1 MEVNI
6 ARLFGERYPRLARV
20 LPPFALR
27 SLQQLLHEAEINEI
41 LKLYGQEPPATFL
54 RNTLRHLDIEY
65 TAEISDRVA
74 QDGRYI
80 FASNHPLGGIDGIA
94 LADLLI
100 SRFGDVRVVVNRIL
114 SHIKPLSPI
123 WIPVTLHSRQGIEVA
138 RQLDQELMGDI
149 PIATFPA
156 GLCSRRTNGA
166 IADPAWK
173 PTFVRKAYASQRS
186 IVPVFFEGSL
196 SKRFYRISQLR
207 NALGIKTNIESAL
220 LADEL
225 FRQRGSRL
233 HITVGDPISPD
244 ELQQYGVVAEQV
256 QYVRER
262 TYSLAAK
269 Q

>member
-6 ARLFGERYPRLARV
+6 ARLFGERHPRLARV
-20 LPPFALR
+20 LPSFTLR
-27 SLQQLLHEAEINEI
+27 PLQRLLHEEDINRI
-41 LKLYGQEPPATFL
+41 LRLYGQESPAAFL
-54 RNTLRHLDIEY
+54 QSTLRHLDIEY
-65 TAEISDRVA
+65 TAVVSERVSSE
-74 QDGRYI
+74 GRYI
-80 FASNHPLGGIDGIA
+80 FVSNHPFGGIDGMV

-100 SRFGDVRVVVNRIL
+100 RRFGDVRVVVNRML
-114 SHIKPLSPI
+114 SIIRPLAPL
-123 WIPVTLHSRQGIEVA
+123 WIPVTPHSRQGVEVI
-138 RQLDQELMGDI
+138 RLLDRELVGDR
-149 PIATFPA
+149 PIVTFPA

-166 IADPAWK
+166 LADPAWK

-196 SKRFYRISQLR
+196 SERFYRASKLR
-207 NALGIKTNIESAL
+207 NALGIKANIESIL

-233 HITVGDPISPD
+233 HITIGDPITID
-244 ELQQYGVVAEQV
+244 ELQQCGVVTQQV

-262 TYSLAAK
+262 AYALAAK